1 MNFLWVLFH
10 IYVTIKLLLS
20 KGETMINSIVS
31 QGLIWAILGLGI
43 FMTFRILDFPDMT
56 TEGSFPLGG
65 AVAVTLITK
74 GVNPLFAT
82 LAAIGA
88 GCLAGLATGLLYT
101 KGRIPTLLSG
111 ILVMTS
117 CNSVILFVMQRANL
131 GLLGYKKIQEFL
143 PFASGFNE
151 ILIGLIFVT
160 LVILGLIFFLDTRL
174 GQAYIATGDNPD
186 MAKSFGINT
195 DRMELMGLVISNGI
209 IALSGALMAQQE
221 GYADAS
227 RGIGVIVIGLASL
240 IIGEVLFSN
249 VTLTERL
256 LSIAIGSIAYQ
267 FLIWAV
273 IALGINTSYI
283 RIFSA
288 LILAIC
294 LMIPTFKG
302 KIMKGA
308 KLSK

>member
-1 MNFLWVLFH
+1 
-10 IYVTIKLLLS
+10 
-20 KGETMINSIVS
+20 MINSIVS

-74 GVNPLFAT
+74 GVNPLIAT
-82 LAAIGA
+82 LVAIGA

-101 KGRIPTLLSG
+101 KGKIPTLLSG

-131 GLLGYKKIQEFL
+131 GLLGYKKIQDYL
-143 PFASGFNE
+143 PFAGGLSE

-174 GQAYIATGDNPD
+174 GQAYIATGDNSD

-256 LSIAIGSIAYQ
+256 LSVAVGSIAYQ

-308 KLSK
+308 KFSK

>member
-1 MNFLWVLFH
+1 
-10 IYVTIKLLLS
+10 
-20 KGETMINSIVS
+20 MINSIVS

-74 GVNPLFAT
+74 GVNPLLAT

-302 KIMKGA
+302 IIMKGA

>member
-1 MNFLWVLFH
+1 
-10 IYVTIKLLLS
+10 
-20 KGETMINSIVS
+20 MINSIVS

-101 KGRIPTLLSG
+101 KGKIPTLLSG

-143 PFASGFNE
+143 PFANGFNE

-308 KLSK
+308 KFSK